1 MILTGKTRKT
11 REKPFLVPI
20 CPPQL
25 SHGLARDR
33 SWVFAVRGQRPVGMC
48 VASNLNSVR
57 QFITAAG
64 TTVDGI
70 QEIEEEIFY
79 QKFKRKFFFFFL

>member
-1 MILTGKTRKT
+1 MIQTGKTRKT
-11 REKPFLVPI
+11 RVKPFLVSL

-25 SHGLARDR
+25 SHALARDR
-33 SWVFAVRGQRPVGMC
+33 SRAFAVRGQRPVGMF
-48 VASNLNSVR
+48 VASNLNSVP
-57 QFITAAG
+57 QLITAAG

-79 QKFKRKFFFFFL
+79 QKFKRRFFFFRL